1 MKTFKEFMDEAI
13 RQYRDSWYGTGKK
26 SSRGNT
32 STVDDDHMTVE
43 PEKMELDGKTIAWKQ
58 TPKPK
63 PHVVQHAE
71 DLIPQSDDVI
81 HRGMSHDEYHN
92 ILKTGKISSR
102 GIGNIGNEQKGL
114 TYFTTRPESAASYS
128 NSFAMAKNKPT
139 HQKPAYI
146 VSIKRPHPSRIKH
159 VEGTGEHEVGVSG
172 DISADDIVAVHRG
185 AVIQHEPA
193 IKSSGFS
200 QSASSR
206 LHWEKIK

>member
-1 MKTFKEFMDEAI
+1 MAGEGVI
-13 RQYRDSWYGTGKK
+13 
-26 SSRGNT
+26 
-32 STVDDDHMTVE
+32 TVT
-43 PEKMELDGKTIAWKQ
+43 
-58 TPKPK
+58 
-63 PHVVQHAE
+63 
-71 DLIPQSDDVI
+71 
-81 HRGMSHDEYHN
+81 
-92 ILKTGKISSR
+92 
-102 GIGNIGNEQKGL
+102 GNIGNEQKGL